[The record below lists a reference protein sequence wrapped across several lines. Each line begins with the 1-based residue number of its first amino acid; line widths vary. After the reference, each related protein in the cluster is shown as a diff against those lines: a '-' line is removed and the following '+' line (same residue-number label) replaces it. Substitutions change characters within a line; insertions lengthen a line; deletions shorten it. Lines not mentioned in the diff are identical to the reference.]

1 LSLGAPL
8 SFGEP
13 LSLGAPLSQG
23 EPLSLTSL
31 PPSAAPPPPPTRQS
45 SAAPTAASVPPSAK
59 PELLDP
65 FVDGVNLA
73 EARGFEDL
81 PEEVQLAL
89 ASSARVERLSAGEEV
104 SFFGAAIVT
113 SGRVDILPA
122 FSEEAGA
129 VADEGDVIFTH
140 GNLEGSIDLRVVAKL
155 DDTRVGVW
163 DPETLRNA
171 IAECPWV
178 ADELK
183 LIADR
188 YLALCGATLGPLG
201 ERLDDS
207 LRATVF
213 QRLEVRIYNE
223 GDVLVELGKS
233 IPGLLIVG
241 GGRVLVRDAKGEQSG
256 ELNMGDF
263 VFASGLLGGAKA
275 PGTAFAAKGGALVL
289 TAPRQV
295 AHELMMSVPPLVEVL
310 AG

>member
-1 LSLGAPL
+1 MATPL
-8 SFGEP
+8 VLMPS
-13 LSLGAPLSQG
+13 
-23 EPLSLTSL
+23 
-31 PPSAAPPPPPTRQS
+31 SAAPPPLTQPPV
-45 SAAPTAASVPPSAK
+45 APTPIPRMGVPAVPPPAK
-59 PELLDP
+59 PAITEP
-65 FVDGVNLA
+65 IVDDVSL
-73 EARGFEDL
+73 EDARGFEDL
-81 PEEVQLAL
+81 PAEVQLAL
-89 ASSARVERLSAGEEV
+89 AASARVERLDAGEEV

-140 GNLEGSIDLRVVAKL
+140 GNLETSIDLRVVAKL
-155 DDTRVGVW
+155 DDTRVAVW

-213 QRLEVRIYNE
+213 QRLEVRVYNE
-223 GDVLVELGKS
+223 GDVLVEVGKAV
-233 IPGLLIVG
+233 PGLLIIG
-241 GGRVLVRDAKGEQSG
+241 GGRVLVNNAQGQQTG

-263 VFASGLLGGAKA
+263 VFANGLLGGAKA
-275 PGTAFAAKGGALVL
+275 PGTAVAAKGGALVL